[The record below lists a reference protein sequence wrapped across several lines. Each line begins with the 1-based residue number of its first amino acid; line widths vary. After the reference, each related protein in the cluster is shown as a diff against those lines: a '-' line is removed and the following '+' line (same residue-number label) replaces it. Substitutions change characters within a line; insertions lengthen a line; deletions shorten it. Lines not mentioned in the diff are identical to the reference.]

1 MENSMAPDVTVV
13 TPSYNQGTFIEET
26 IRSVLCQEKVTIEYI
41 VMDGGSADGTLEI
54 LEKYRNRLDY
64 VSEPD
69 HGQADAINKG
79 FQRSRGRILAYLNS
93 DDIYF
98 PGAVAKAV
106 HFLDRHREFA
116 MAYGEGYHVDVHGRI
131 LERYYTES
139 FDFQRLSEIC
149 FICQPTVFFRRE
161 LLSSIGYLD
170 PRLHFCMDYDYW
182 IRVAKRYSVGYIPE
196 YLAASRLY
204 PEGKTL
210 SKRFEA
216 HEEIVETVRRHYGHV
231 PARWIAAYAHAFL
244 ERYLSRERRICKA
257 AFGPLVETIYL
268 MKYLAVNK
276 RFPFGNSMVRLDPG
290 NIIETKSPSGKE
302 DRNPTPHEHRN

>member
-116 MAYGEGYHVDVHGRI
+116 MA
-131 LERYYTES
+131 
-139 FDFQRLSEIC
+139 
-149 FICQPTVFFRRE
+149 
-161 LLSSIGYLD
+161 
-170 PRLHFCMDYDYW
+170 
-182 IRVAKRYSVGYIPE
+182 
-196 YLAASRLY
+196 
-204 PEGKTL
+204 
-210 SKRFEA
+210 
-216 HEEIVETVRRHYGHV
+216 
-231 PARWIAAYAHAFL
+231 
-244 ERYLSRERRICKA
+244 
-257 AFGPLVETIYL
+257 
-268 MKYLAVNK
+268 
-276 RFPFGNSMVRLDPG
+276 
-290 NIIETKSPSGKE
+290 
-302 DRNPTPHEHRN
+302 